1 MLASNQN
8 NSAQNIVAQHSRAAR
23 AQHDFDSRCKLLRQR
38 LAEEDFLSN
47 KGIGNEVGF
56 FTFCYDPSL
65 ELQARAFFKRIAE
78 ESQAGKLPCTVKA
91 VNLYDVFL
99 QILEEKRIL
108 KAAPKQ
114 ELKTGTE
121 KQLKQ
126 LRKIA
131 SPEAFAKKILEL
143 TKPHEYRDVI
153 VVTGVGEVYPF
164 CRAHDL
170 LNNMQADF
178 ASIPVVIAYPG
189 TFNGREFRLFST
201 LKTDN
206 YYRAFDLSEEQ
217 Q

>member
-1 MLASNQN
+1 MAAFEKNSQSQN
-8 NSAQNIVAQHSRAAR
+8 TVAQHSRAAR

-38 LAEEDFLSN
+38 LTEEDFLSN
-47 KGIGNEVGF
+47 KGISNEVGF

-65 ELQARAFFKRIAE
+65 ELQARAFFSRITE
-78 ESQAGKLPCTVKA
+78 ESEAGKLPCTVKA
-91 VNLYDVFL
+91 VNLYDVFI

-108 KAAPKQ
+108 KAVPKQ
-114 ELKTGTE
+114 ELKTGTA

-126 LRKIA
+126 LQKIA
-131 SPEAFAKKILEL
+131 SPEVFAKKILEL
-143 TKPHEYRDVI
+143 TQPHEYRDVI
-153 VVTGVGEVYPF
+153 IVTGVGEVYPF

-178 ASIPVVIAYPG
+178 ADVPVVIAYPG

-201 LKTDN
+201 LKSDN

>member
-1 MLASNQN
+1 MAFFGKNDSV
-8 NSAQNIVAQHSRAAR
+8 QNIVVQHSRIVR
-23 AQHDFDSRCKLLRQR
+23 AQRDFDSRCKLLRQR
-38 LAEEDFLSN
+38 LTEEDFLSN

-56 FTFCYDPSL
+56 FTFCYEPSL
-65 ELQARAFFKRIAE
+65 ELQARVFFSRIAE
-78 ESQAGKLPCTVKA
+78 ESNAGKLPCTVKA

-108 KAAPKQ
+108 KAVPKQ

-126 LRKIA
+126 LQKIA

-143 TKPHEYRDVI
+143 TQPHEYRDVLI
-153 VVTGVGEVYPF
+153 VTGVGEVYPF

-178 ASIPVVIAYPG
+178 AQIPVVVAYPG
-189 TFNGREFRLFST
+189 TFNGKEFRLFGA
-201 LKTDN
+201 LKSDN
-206 YYRAFDLSEEQ
+206 YYRAFDLSEEPQ
-217 Q
+217 